1 MNFKYCEFFQK
12 KILHSFQSWHPTF
25 SPPLYDVLYHIF
37 YESLWLPCQLPG
49 DSRIYPAWY
58 LQQKKSTKIFLKKH
72 FPPWVFQ
79 FYLFC
84 INFMLNSHSL
94 LCLVSFWRWKGED
107 GELFQKLF
115 FLPTCLVTPSFP
127 LIGRKNQ
134 LKFSVEKASG
144 WAKLPT
150 NVGSLETAIQFSNW
164 ERKKTMAGI
173 YSGLCVRMVVRVK
186 KIWVKMPSDD
196 IDNRIKT

>member
-79 FYLFC
+79 FSLFC

-115 FLPTCLVTPSFP
+115 FSSHLSRHSEFPSHWKEKPIEVFRWKSVRLSKVANQCRLPWDRNSIF
-127 LIGRKNQ
+127 
-134 LKFSVEKASG
+134 
-144 WAKLPT
+144 KLR
-150 NVGSLETAIQFSNW
+150 E
-164 ERKKTMAGI
+164 KKTMTGI
-173 YSGLCVRMVVRVK
+173 
-186 KIWVKMPSDD
+186 
-196 IDNRIKT
+196 